1 MTGAAGPASPAGG
14 AGERRRGIWVALA
27 IATAAVVVLPAGLYA
42 WGTAI
47 RRTASVTDTYRRPVT
62 DVEIDAGGARV
73 TVGPG
78 EAGRVRVVARLSWA
92 LHRPRVERIWAGELL
107 LIRYECE
114 TDGWTYPGLRC
125 DADIDV
131 QVPQG
136 VRVRAQSGSG
146 PLRLRGLGGDLR
158 LETRS
163 GTVEL
168 ADVRGRIWARA
179 GSGEITGRGLAAP
192 SVEAEVGSG
201 RLDFAFASPPRYVK
215 ASAGSGAVRVTVPN
229 GSYYRVG
236 AEAGSGRVRID
247 PALNDRSSPRAIVAK
262 TGSGALTIGYPAD
275 R

>member
-1 MTGAAGPASPAGG
+1 MSGAAPE
-14 AGERRRGIWVALA
+14 AGERRRAVWVALA

-47 RRTASVTDTYRRPVT
+47 RRTSSATETFRRPIGEL
-62 DVEIDAGGARV
+62 EIDAGGARV

-78 EAGRVRVVARLSWA
+78 TAGQVRVVARLTWA

-107 LIRYECE
+107 LLRYACE
-114 TDGWTYPGLRC
+114 SDEWSYPGHGC
-125 DADIDV
+125 GADIDV
-131 QVPQG
+131 QVPPG

-146 PLRLRGLGGDLR
+146 LLRLRGISGDMR

-163 GTVEL
+163 GAVEL
-168 ADVRGRIWARA
+168 ADVRGRVWARA
-179 GSGEITGRGLAAP
+179 GSGEISGTGLASS
-192 SVEAEVGSG
+192 SVESEAGSG
-201 RLDFAFASPPRYVK
+201 RLDLAFAAPPRYVK
-215 ASAGSGAVRVTVPN
+215 ASAGSGSVRVTVPN

-247 PALNDRSSPRAIVAK
+247 PALNDRSSPRTIMAK